1 MSHALAQA
9 GGLLAAATDLSPTE
23 SGAVNL
29 NLTLWSGIASFI
41 TPLLVALIN
50 QPAWKPRTR
59 LLVTVAVAIGMAAAT
74 VAAEGRLNG
83 TRWTTA
89 TLLILGGAVL
99 WYQTAFKNVAPA
111 IEAATSPGRHRAPE

>member
-1 MSHALAQA
+1 MSTIAYTADVLTQLSAVRDDLA
-9 GGLLAAATDLSPTE
+9 PTE
-23 SGAVNL
+23 SAAVNL
-29 NLTLWSGIASFI
+29 NLTLWSGIASFV
-41 TPLLVALIN
+41 TPLLVSLVN
-50 QPAWKPRTR
+50 QPTWKPLVR
-59 LLVTVAVAIGMAAAT
+59 LLVTVAIAIGMAAAT

-111 IEAATSPGRHRAPE
+111 LEAASSPRR